1 MLIPERNRR
10 HLMLDRDV
18 VDAVSRGLFQ
28 VHTVAHVLDGIE
40 LLTGNPAG
48 DPEVA
53 DSVLA
58 RAGQTLRDVPPGL
71 PAIRSP
77 RRGADAAGTG
87 LTAITVA
94 P

>member
-1 MLIPERNRR
+1 VPGLDGSHAVLIPERNRR

-28 VHTVAHVLDGIE
+28 VHAVAHVLDGIE

-48 DPEVA
+48 DFEVA

-58 RAGQTLRDVPPGL
+58 RAGQTLRDYRQ
-71 PAIRSP
+71 AC
-77 RRGADAAGTG
+77 RRFGRRAGR
-87 LTAITVA
+87 
-94 P
+94 